1 MPILAA
7 LWVPLTLVQVPASAL
22 AAKPLFQ
29 EDQARA
35 LPGVATTCGSKAK
48 DFIIEV
54 NGGGLALADLDN
66 DGDPDL
72 VVVDGS
78 TLERIAK
85 NEPGFPPRVFMNDGG
100 GMFQPAGD
108 SWAMS
113 GGRWGMGIAAGDVNG
128 DGFVDLV
135 ITQWG
140 PTRLF
145 LNQAGKGLVE
155 VSDNSGFVGSR
166 WGTSAALFDA
176 DRDGALDLAVVNY
189 LAFDPLLI
197 AKPGGDCSWKSY
209 PVMCGPE
216 GLAPQHDQFYRG
228 HGDGTFE
235 DATQKAHFVPTEA
248 GFGLGATTLDY
259 DCDGDTDVYVSN
271 DSTPN
276 HLWENQGDGTF
287 IERGFTRGVSHD
299 ANGKEQASMGI
310 ACGDLDGDGRDDLLV
325 TNFSGE
331 SDSLYAS
338 KGPKG
343 FRERSSSTGLAGPSL
358 RMLSWG
364 TGFADLD
371 LDGDLDL
378 FVFNGHVYPQ
388 ADLPGTD
395 TSYAQL
401 DQLFRND
408 GAGHFTVEPLS
419 NAPPRVSRASTF
431 ADIDG
436 DGDIDIVALEMNG
449 AVRVLRNQLDPLRAP
464 ATSGEKPTRALHWIG
479 VRLHGRGKN
488 TQAIGARV
496 RIDWEGGS
504 RWCEVRTSGGFQASL
519 PAEIH
524 VGLGGAARAKQI
536 VVRWP
541 DGAQSQMD
549 DVAAD
554 RVLTIEEKAP

>member
-1 MPILAA
+1 MLILPGLFASVA
-7 LWVPLTLVQVPASAL
+7 LVQSPKPG
-22 AAKPLFQ
+22 AARPLFL
-29 EDQARA
+29 EDEARA
-35 LPGVATTCGSKAK
+35 LPGVTTTCGSKTK
-48 DFIIEV
+48 DYIIEV
-54 NGGGLALADLDN
+54 NGGGIALTDLDN

-78 TLERIAK
+78 TLDRIAK
-85 NEPGFPPRVFMNDGG
+85 GEPGFPPRVFLNDGH

-113 GGRWGMGIAAGDVNG
+113 GGRWGMGIAAGDVDG

-145 LNQAGKGLVE
+145 LNRGGKGLVE
-155 VSDNSGFVGSR
+155 VSDKAGFVGSR

-176 DRDGALDLAVVNY
+176 DRDGALDLVVVNY
-189 LAFDPLLI
+189 LAFDPLTI

-216 GLAPQHDQFYRG
+216 GLTPQHDQFYRG
-228 HGDGTFE
+228 HGDSTFE
-235 DATQKAHFVPTEA
+235 DATQKSHFVPTEA
-248 GFGLGATTLDY
+248 GFGLGVMTLDY
-259 DCDGDTDVYVSN
+259 DGDGDTDLFVAN

-287 IERGFTRGVSHD
+287 VERGFARGVSHD
-299 ANGKEQASMGI
+299 ANGKELANMGI
-310 ACGDLDGDGRDDLLV
+310 AAADLDGDGRDDLFV

-331 SDSLYAS
+331 SDSLFGS
-338 KGPKG
+338 NGPKG
-343 FRERSSSTGLAGPSL
+343 FRQRSASSGLAGPTL
-358 RMLSWG
+358 PMLGWG

-395 TSYAQL
+395 TSYKQQ

-408 GAGHFTVEPLS
+408 GTGHFKLEPLS
-419 NAPPRVSRASTF
+419 NSPPRVSRASAF

-449 AVRVLRNQLDPLRAP
+449 AVRVLRNQLDPMSAPPANGSAPTRVLHWFGARLRA
-464 ATSGEKPTRALHWIG
+464 
-479 VRLHGRGKN
+479 RGKN

-496 RIDWEGGS
+496 RVDWEGGS
-504 RWCEVRTSGGFQASL
+504 RWCEVRTTGGYQSSI

-524 VGLGGAARAKQI
+524 VGLGAAQRVTHL

-541 DGAQSQMD
+541 DGTESQMD
-549 DVAAD
+549 DIAAD
-554 RVLTIEEKAP
+554 RVLTIQEKAP

>member
-1 MPILAA
+1 MSLLLA
-7 LWVPLTLVQVPASAL
+7 LLCSLPWTQEPAAP
-22 AAKPLFQ
+22 APAPLFI

-35 LPGVATTCGSKAK
+35 LPGVTTTCGSKAK
-48 DFIIEV
+48 DYIIEV
-54 NGGGLALADLDN
+54 NGGGLGLCDLDN
-66 DGDPDL
+66 DGDHDL
-72 VVVDGS
+72 VLVDGS

-85 NEPGFPPRVFMNDGG
+85 GEAGFPPRVFLNDGR
-100 GMFQPAGD
+100 GMFQPAGKD
-108 SWAMS
+108 WEMS
-113 GGRWGMGIAAGDVNG
+113 GGRWGMGLTTGDVDG

-145 LNQAGKGLVE
+145 LNRAGKGLVE
-155 VSDNSGFVGSR
+155 ASDKAGFVGAR

-176 DRDGALDLAVVNY
+176 NRDGALDLAVVNY
-189 LAFDPLLI
+189 LAFDPALVHP
-197 AKPGGDCSWKSY
+197 PGGDCSWKSY

-216 GLAPQHDQFYRG
+216 GLTPQHDQFYSG

-235 DATQKAHFVPTEA
+235 DATAKAKFIPTEA
-248 GFGLGATTLDY
+248 GFALGAMTIDY
-259 DCDGDTDVYVSN
+259 DADGDTDLYVAN

-287 IERGFTRGVSHD
+287 LERGFARGVSHD

-310 ACGDLDGDGRDDLLV
+310 AAGDLDGDGREELLV

-331 SDSLYAS
+331 SVALYAS
-338 KGPKG
+338 KGPKS
-343 FRERSSSTGLAGPSL
+343 FRERSSSTGLAGPTL
-358 RMLSWG
+358 RTLKWG

-388 ADLPGTD
+388 ADLVGTD
-395 TSYAQL
+395 TSYAQT

-408 GAGHFTVEPLS
+408 GAGHFAVEALS
-419 NAPPRVSRASTF
+419 PAPARVSRASSF

-436 DGDIDIVALEMNG
+436 DGDVDLVALEMNG
-449 AVRVLRNQLDPLRAP
+449 ALRVLRNQLDPLGKSAVP
-464 ATSGEKPTRALHWIG
+464 GGKPERVLHWLR

-496 RIDWEGGS
+496 RIDWPGGS
-504 RWCEVRTSGGFQASL
+504 RWCEVRTSAGFQASL

-524 VGLGGAARAKQI
+524 VGLGTAPRATRV
-536 VVRWP
+536 VVRWQS
-541 DGAQSQMD
+541 GAETTLE

-554 RVLTIEEKAP
+554 RALTIEEPEQ